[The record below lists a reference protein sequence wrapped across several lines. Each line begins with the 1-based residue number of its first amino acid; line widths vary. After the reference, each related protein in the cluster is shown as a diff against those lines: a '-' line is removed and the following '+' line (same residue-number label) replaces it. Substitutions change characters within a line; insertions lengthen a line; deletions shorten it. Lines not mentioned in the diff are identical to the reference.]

1 MTNAAKA
8 KDVEIAVSTEN
19 ENKTDKES
27 QVADSNNSVNF
38 VAWKEIR
45 VWIIS
50 GQTFC
55 TTMAFNGVSSLMAL
69 LLLEPRLGVVSEA
82 DTVEMQG
89 RKVGL
94 WVSAF
99 VPTLALTQMVVLM
112 ILFPKVEKIGLLSS
126 GCIGC
131 VIMGIGLFLLP
142 YWPSAAYIFITQ
154 VLLALGNFL
163 AYLQTCPTHIYHDL
177 HKRAMPF

>member
-1 MTNAAKA
+1 MFVASGFSFVAMVAAYFYVHNADDLGLKDRKKNDDAAKA
-8 KDVEIAVSTEN
+8 KDVEIAVSKEN
-19 ENKTDKES
+19 ENKTDQES

-112 ILFPKVEKIGLLSS
+112 TLFPKLKKN
-126 GCIGC
+126 
-131 VIMGIGLFLLP
+131 
-142 YWPSAAYIFITQ
+142 
-154 VLLALGNFL
+154 LAFCRLGAL
-163 AYLQTCPTHIYHDL
+163 AV
-177 HKRAMPF
+177 